1 MYNGKRV
8 NKRTA
13 ARAKRKTALLVSLIL
28 LFTMTM
34 GATVAFLIDQTQEE
48 KNVFTPAEV
57 PPTIVEKFE
66 NNVKE
71 NVRVTNLG
79 DVDAYIRAAIVVT
92 WQDTQGNV
100 APVVPGEDDY
110 TLEISTTDGWS
121 AKQADGYY
129 YYLSPVAA
137 NDPKSD
143 ADTTGVLISKA
154 TQNVEMDGYTLSIE
168 ILAQTIQVEGTDAK
182 GNRPIE
188 LAWNVDIVDGQL
200 KAATITE

>member
-8 NKRTA
+8 NKKTA

-34 GATVAFLIDQTQEE
+34 GATVAFLIDATQEE

-57 PPTIVEKFE
+57 PPTIVETWPDDHK
-66 NNVKE
+66 VKE
-71 NVRVTNLG
+71 NVKVTNLG
-79 DVDAYIRAAIVVT
+79 NVDAYIRAAIVVT
-92 WQDTQGNV
+92 WQDAQGNV

-110 TLEISTTDGWS
+110 TLEISTTGGWS

-143 ADTTGVLISKA
+143 ADTTGVLISRA
-154 TQNVEMDGYTLSIE
+154 TQDVEKEGYTLSIE
-168 ILAQTIQVEGTDAK
+168 ILAQTIQVEGTDANGK
-182 GNRPIE
+182 TPVE
-188 LAWNVDIVDGQL
+188 LAWGE
-200 KAATITE
+200 AAAKLVGAIN